1 MNEPHFEA
9 KPGQIDY
16 TNATHAPVINCVVR
30 YTDKI
35 LLVQRAAGMKLYPN
49 AWSGVSGFLDDHEGI
64 ENKVRE
70 ELQEEINITGDDIIS
85 ITEGEAFDEDD
96 PAHGKIWTVHPVLV
110 EIKTDQIALNW
121 EAQDYRWVTVEE
133 VENFAILAGF
143 KRVLENLAL
152 FGQE

>member
-1 MNEPHFEA
+1 MAEPRFEA

-16 TNATHAPVINCVVR
+16 TNAKYVPVVNCVVR
-30 YTDKI
+30 FGTKI

-70 ELQEEINITGDDIIS
+70 ELREEINITGDDIIS